1 MSTSDGLPGE
11 RTDNR
16 TELPSG
22 GSITEP
28 VVTTLMD
35 GVYDDVEVEG
45 GKIVRAALVP
55 RCKAC
60 GHLIRQPMS
69 HSWDCPND
77 LTENTELPHDD

>member
-1 MSTSDGLPGE
+1 MTTPSGLPTE

-16 TELPSG
+16 TDLPSG
-22 GSITEP
+22 SSITAP

-35 GVYDDVEVEG
+35 GVYDDVEVVDGE
-45 GKIVRAALVP
+45 IVRAFLVP

-69 HSWDCPND
+69 HAWDCPND